1 MTMFRSLQVRN
12 YRLFASG
19 QVVSLTGTWMQRV
32 AQDWLVLQLSHGSG
46 TALGITTGLQFVPLL
61 ASLYGGVL
69 ADRYNKRRLLVWT
82 QVSMALLALAL
93 GLLVVTDVIRLWHVY
108 LLAFLLGAA
117 SAVDTPTRQALVSEL
132 VGAELVTNAVSLNS
146 ATFNAARILGPAVA
160 GVMISAIG
168 TGPVFLVNAASF
180 IAVITSLLLMRDD
193 ELFGS
198 KRVARRP
205 GQLREGVAYV
215 RTRPDLLLPIIL
227 VGIVGTFGLNF
238 QMTTALVAS
247 NVFHHGAASYGLLS
261 TALAIG
267 SLLGALGSARRGRPL
282 LRLVIGSAFL
292 FGVLETVVA
301 MMPTYW
307 TFFALLI
314 PTGAAV
320 LTFTTSANSTVQLG
334 ASPVMRGRVMALY
347 VLVFLGGTPFGAP
360 LIGWV
365 AQAAGPRWSLEVGGF
380 ASATAAVV
388 IGLVLA
394 RVRQLRIEAHLLR
407 RRPHVHLRPIPQA
420 VDVEPPGR
428 REPVPG

>member
-93 GLLVVTDVIRLWHVY
+93 GLLVVTDMIRLWHVY

-360 LIGWV
+360 LVGWI
-365 AQAAGPRWSLEVGGF
+365 AQVAGPRWSLLVGGL
-380 ASATAAVV
+380 ASAVAAVV
-388 IGLVLA
+388 IGAVLA
-394 RVRQLRIEAHLLR
+394 RVRHVRIEPHLLR
-407 RRPHVHLRPIPQA
+407 RHPHVHVRPIPHSL
-420 VDVEPPGR
+420 DVEPAARP
-428 REPVPG
+428 ESVPG